1 LKGRKFR
8 WWNSGLFSSGL
19 FQKNLTCDL
28 SFAQNTKSMD
38 RRKSLKI
45 IGGSVAG
52 IAGLALGDWKW
63 QIIDRLTHSGFFSFD
78 EEQLIS
84 AIANT
89 FIPTG
94 LPPKVPTPDAQPIGA
109 LSTGT
114 DQFLIKLFEKCYEKE
129 DQDLIKSQ
137 LKALKK
143 SGFDDLFQEEKE
155 KALLALKESENE
167 DEQKFYSLMRSN
179 TIMGFTT
186 VKEVMADYRKYQ
198 VAPGFYHGCVDV
210 SQA

>member
-1 LKGRKFR
+1 
-8 WWNSGLFSSGL
+8 
-19 FQKNLTCDL
+19 
-28 SFAQNTKSMD
+28 MD

-52 IAGLALGDWKW
+52 IAGLVLADWKW
-63 QIIDRLTHSGFFSFD
+63 QIVDRLTHAGFFSFD

-84 AIANT
+84 AIADT
-89 FIPTG
+89 FIPAG
-94 LPPKVPTPDAQPIGA
+94 LPPKVPNPEAQPIGA

-114 DQFLIKLFEKCYEKE
+114 DQFLIKLFEHCFEKE
-129 DQDLIKSQ
+129 EQDLIKSQ

-143 SGFDDLFQEEKE
+143 SGFESLPSEERE
-155 KALLALKESENE
+155 KALMALKESELE
-167 DEQKFYSLMRSN
+167 AEEQFYDLMRSN

-186 VKEVMADYRKYQ
+186 VKEVMTEYRGYK

-210 SQA
+210 PQA

>member
-1 LKGRKFR
+1 
-8 WWNSGLFSSGL
+8 
-19 FQKNLTCDL
+19 
-28 SFAQNTKSMD
+28 MD

-52 IAGLALGDWKW
+52 IAGLVLADWKW
-63 QIIDRLTHSGFFSFD
+63 QIVDRFTHAGFFSFD

-84 AIANT
+84 MIADT
-89 FIPTG
+89 FIPAG
-94 LPPKVPTPDAQPIGA
+94 LPPKVPSPDAQPIGA

-129 DQDLIKSQ
+129 DQELIKAQ

-143 SGFDDLFQEEKE
+143 SGFEDLSQEEKE
-155 KALLALKESENE
+155 KTLMALRDSENE
-167 DEQKFYSLMRSN
+167 DEKKFYGLMRSN
-179 TIMGFTT
+179 TVMGFTT
-186 VKEVMADYRKYQ
+186 VKEVMADYRGYK

-210 SQA
+210 PQA

>member
-1 LKGRKFR
+1 
-8 WWNSGLFSSGL
+8 
-19 FQKNLTCDL
+19 
-28 SFAQNTKSMD
+28 MD

-52 IAGLALGDWKW
+52 IAGLVLVDWKW
-63 QIIDRLTHSGFFSFD
+63 QIVDRLTHSGFFSFD

-84 AIANT
+84 AIADT

-114 DQFLIKLFEKCYEKE
+114 DQFLIKLFEHCYEKE
-129 DQDLIKSQ
+129 DQELIKEQ
-137 LKALKK
+137 LKSLKK
-143 SGFDDLFQEEKE
+143 SGFGDFSREERE
-155 KALLALKESENE
+155 KALLALKSSEIK
-167 DEQKFYSLMRSN
+167 DENKFYSLMRSQTVN
-179 TIMGFTT
+179 GFTT
-186 VKEVMADYRKYQ
+186 VKEVMTNYRGYQ

-210 SQA
+210 PQA